1 MDACEAADTASP
13 WKLGQPVR
21 EIAEGGAA
29 QDRDQAHARGSDTG
43 PRVQTVQQ
51 KHYAGGGYGRGCEE
65 CDADCHRA
73 SVGHIKESIVPLA
86 GQLGPVA
93 GLDDLIR
100 MKLSG
105 ARPASLN
112 EPAARA

>member
-1 MDACEAADTASP
+1 MKSDGKRPSLRRTARVKTLVSASP

-51 KHYAGGGYGRGCEE
+51 KHYAGGGY
-65 CDADCHRA
+65 
-73 SVGHIKESIVPLA
+73 
-86 GQLGPVA
+86 
-93 GLDDLIR
+93 
-100 MKLSG
+100 
-105 ARPASLN
+105 
-112 EPAARA
+112 